1 MDSYATDLGFD
12 WIPNGLILNQVCRQ
26 VSRKIGDKQSVLT
39 SDGITFPPDI
49 IEILIWEFLYE
60 TWVVPFDLLQDI
72 CLLSISGT
80 TGDSRHILD
89 RDIPD
94 CISTSRSTMG
104 NLESDGRVIG
114 QWYAV
119 GGYAGDVG
127 AGRRHNPDVMG
138 KSDYRFITSLSSPPA
153 CSVVYGDEHEEIMK
167 EFMGNA
173 NLSKVQILNHM
184 RSIECPVL
192 GIKNSPTDPDRGLSE
207 SQWETPDFMEMR
219 ELTEN
224 DARHREVGSFE
235 EAKLIDKVRLDSVL
249 DEIILNDK
257 EMMHNGYRK
266 THGAGTHNG
275 IVWNPSINGP
285 GYITIITR

>member
-1 MDSYATDLGFD
+1 MDSYATDQGFD

-80 TGDSRHILD
+80 TDDSRHIVD
-89 RDIPD
+89 REIPD
-94 CISTSRSTMG
+94 CISTSRLTMG

-114 QWYAV
+114 QW
-119 GGYAGDVG
+119 DVG
-127 AGRRHNPDVMG
+127 ASRRHNPDVMG
-138 KSDYRFITSLSSPPA
+138 NSDYRFITSLSSPSA
-153 CSVVYGDEHEEIMK
+153 SSVYGDEREEMMK

-173 NLSKVQILNHM
+173 NMSKVQILNHM

-207 SQWETPDFMEMR
+207 SQWETPDFTEMR

-224 DARHREVGSFE
+224 E
-235 EAKLIDKVRLDSVL
+235 LDIVL
-249 DEIILNDK
+249 EEIILNDK
-257 EMMHNGYRK
+257 EMMYNGYRK

-275 IVWNPSINGP
+275 IVWNPSINEP